1 MAAAIWREY
10 YVSIISS
17 GQIHYMVDKFQSAS
31 AITDHIQEQG
41 YEYFFIQHD
50 RAAVGYLAVKEEEG
64 KLFLSKFYI
73 IKEHRGYGYA
83 SKAMAFL
90 EGLCKKRGLTRIWLT
105 VNRHNEAS
113 IAVYEKKGF
122 RIVREQIADI
132 GNGFVMD
139 DYIMEKDISA
149 ASVKSVIVIG
159 AGILGASTAY
169 QLAKMGAKVLII
181 DRQDQGQATDA
192 AAGIICPWLSQRRNK
207 AWYRLAKAGA
217 GFYPGLIEELT
228 LEGETETGYAKVGAL
243 SIHDDLAKIAKLE
256 ERAQQRQADAPE
268 IGEITRLD
276 PQETIARF
284 PLLADGHSSVHISG
298 AARVDGRALRDAL
311 IRSAQRH
318 GAAFI
323 RGDAVIRYEANRAI
337 GAAAGGE
344 YYTADAVI
352 VCAGAWARQ
361 LLQPLG
367 ISFKVG
373 YQKAQIMHV
382 LAADQYETGSW
393 PVVMPPSDQYLLAF
407 DNRRIVIGATHE
419 DDVDGYDTRITAG
432 GMQEILDKGMMAAP
446 GLKNTAFQEVRVGFR
461 PYTPGYLPVI
471 GQIPGWEG
479 LYAANGLGA
488 SGLTTGP
495 FIGCQLAKLAL
506 GMEADMDLND
516 YDIRNA
522 IEAEQAGLKMN

>member
-1 MAAAIWREY
+1 
-10 YVSIISS
+10 
-17 GQIHYMVDKFQSAS
+17 
-31 AITDHIQEQG
+31 
-41 YEYFFIQHD
+41 
-50 RAAVGYLAVKEEEG
+50 
-64 KLFLSKFYI
+64 
-73 IKEHRGYGYA
+73 
-83 SKAMAFL
+83 
-90 EGLCKKRGLTRIWLT
+90 
-105 VNRHNEAS
+105 
-113 IAVYEKKGF
+113 
-122 RIVREQIADI
+122 
-132 GNGFVMD
+132 
-139 DYIMEKDISA
+139 MEKDVSA
-149 ASVKSVIVIG
+149 SSVKSVIVIG

-217 GFYPGLIEELT
+217 SFYPGLIEELT
-228 LEGETETGYAKVGAL
+228 KEGETETGYAKVGAL
-243 SIHDDLAKIAKLE
+243 SIHEDMAKIAKLE
-256 ERAQQRQADAPE
+256 ERAQQRKPDAPE

-284 PLLADGHSSVHISG
+284 PLLADGHHSVHISG

-311 IRSAQRH
+311 VRSAQRH

-323 RGDAVIRYEANRAI
+323 RGDAEIRYESHRVI

-344 YYTADAVI
+344 FFKADAVI

-367 ISFKVG
+367 IAFKVG

-382 LAADQYETGSW
+382 QAADQYETGSW

-407 DNRRIVIGATHE
+407 EDWRIVIGATHE
-419 DDVDGYDTRITAG
+419 DDIDGYDTRITAG
-432 GMQEILDKGMMAAP
+432 GMQEILNKGMMAAP
-446 GLKNTAFQEVRVGFR
+446 GLKNASFREVRVGFR
-461 PYTPGYLPVI
+461 PHTPGYLPVI
-471 GQIPGWEG
+471 GQFPGWEG
-479 LYAANGLGA
+479 LYSANGLGA

-506 GMEADMDLND
+506 GMEPDFDLND

-522 IEAEQAGLKMN
+522 IEGEEAGLKTD